1 MIPLLPFGA
10 LGLAART
17 AIKLAPTIA
26 PVASALTLAAAT
38 AIAKNKA
45 TETTTKSENQIND
58 YGMDH
63 LVTAGS
69 SDTNTL
75 RNKAEKFKEYLPN
88 FRALLDWTTAD
99 LAQKLDLSRQA
110 ISAIE
115 KKDSGKLSVVQYIAI
130 KTLIMEELIK
140 RNDIRFFN
148 LVSMIFNALVEN
160 PEMYTKEQQKD
171 IEEKFN
177 KFLELKTK
185 YVESPPEDSDGNAN
199 SDNQV
204 KIFTNSYLDINKDP
218 DKDPNQLL
226 IKVFGESL
234 FNDQDPALKDT
245 IKSYEHAEDIALN
258 KFSSKLDHVDS
269 IVATDKLKND
279 LSSIEAMDFTKQNP

>member
-26 PVASALTLAAAT
+26 PVASTLAFVAAT

-45 TETTTKSENQIND
+45 KEAATKSTDQID
-58 YGMDH
+58 DMFHMY
-63 LVTAGS
+63 TAGS
-69 SDTNTL
+69 SDTNNL
-75 RNKAEKFKEYLPN
+75 RSKAEKFKEYLPN

-130 KTLIMEELIK
+130 KTLIMEELVK

-160 PEMYTKEQQKD
+160 PDMYTKEQQKD
-171 IEEKFN
+171 IEDKFN

-185 YVESPPEDSDGNAN
+185 YIESDSKN
-199 SDNQV
+199 SPAEENTQPNNNQI
-204 KIFTNSYLDINKDP
+204 KIFTNSYLDVNKDP

-234 FNDQDPALKDT
+234 FNDQDPEIKDT
-245 IKSYEHAEDIALN
+245 IKHYETAEDLALD
-258 KFSSKLDHVDS
+258 KFSTSLDNLDHKIS
-269 IVATDKLKND
+269 TEALKD
-279 LSSIEAMDFTKQNP
+279 GSSSSAAFEFIK